1 MITKEILLHFEQN
14 ASSVCPEKKI
24 LNLSASLLDIKFVRQ
39 FDFFSNIPNWYYNFD
54 QNCVSVKSNT
64 SLEIISLWCFSSS
77 TCFNNERIF
86 KNVMLR
92 VHLSTEKDSNGFNRF
107 HVI

>member
-39 FDFFSNIPNWYYNFD
+39 FDFFSNIPN
-54 QNCVSVKSNT
+54 
-64 SLEIISLWCFSSS
+64 
-77 TCFNNERIF
+77 
-86 KNVMLR
+86 
-92 VHLSTEKDSNGFNRF
+92 
-107 HVI
+107 